1 MILRGVLGL
10 GVAKS
15 AHLKGNDEF
24 DLRLHNT
31 GTKDS
36 KTQYFINPLL
46 GVRNS
51 PARTSRAG
59 DASRRG
65 SLLGAARKHWLL
77 SGLWVKEG
85 LIRRQKF
92 HLQCL
97 CSLLLKHHHRKK
109 RRNPYKMEKEWG
121 VPRPTIYL
129 AASYTSTSVP
139 AGSI

>member
-24 DLRLHNT
+24 DLRLLNT

-65 SLLGAARKHWLL
+65 SLLG
-77 SGLWVKEG
+77 
-85 LIRRQKF
+85 I
-92 HLQCL
+92 HL
-97 CSLLLKHHHRKK
+97 
-109 RRNPYKMEKEWG
+109 P
-121 VPRPTIYL
+121 
-129 AASYTSTSVP
+129 SYFQFFFFINVLNM
-139 AGSI
+139 I